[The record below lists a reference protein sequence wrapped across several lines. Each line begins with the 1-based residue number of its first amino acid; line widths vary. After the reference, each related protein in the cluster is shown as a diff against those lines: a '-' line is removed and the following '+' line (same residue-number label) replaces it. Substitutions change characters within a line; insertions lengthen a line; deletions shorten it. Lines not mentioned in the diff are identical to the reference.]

1 MRAELAACMRCPRC
15 KMDEGTLRLEVRQ
28 QRDSEVE
35 RGLLLCEHCDSEY
48 QIRDGV
54 AHLLLGGEPTVVG
67 ESRAYR
73 LSRPRLLRQWGAGTA
88 ALLSIARMEHTSE
101 SFRLSSAMNLQ
112 ALWDALS
119 PAPGDWVLE
128 LGAGSCV
135 HLVDLAKR
143 GCTCVAVDIST
154 DLKLELGEHLAAHE
168 RVTLNRIVADM
179 GNLPFRTGIADV
191 VFSTASLHHSASLAA
206 TVEEVA
212 RVLAPDGRFGAA
224 NEPMHGP
231 LSWWSLST
239 CNRAMEELP
248 GSHETSYTLMQWRSV
263 LRGAGMEASFFWPP
277 YYDHILEQGA
287 GHTKF
292 RTFGRVL
299 GALWRVPAVRRVVQN
314 SLFRWLQ
321 LAVGVNVLL
330 VARKRG
336 GL

>member
-1 MRAELAACMRCPRC
+1 MRAELTTRMRCPRC
-15 KMDEGTLRLEVRQ
+15 KTDEATLRLEVLAQ
-28 QRDSEVE
+28 QGSEVE
-35 RGLLLCEHCDSEY
+35 RGLLRCEHCGSEY

-54 AHLLLGGEPTVVG
+54 AHLLLGGEPTIVE

-73 LSRPRLLRQWGAGTA
+73 LSRPRLLRQWGSGKAG
-88 ALLSIARMEHTSE
+88 LLSIARMEHTSE
-101 SFRLSSAMNLQ
+101 GFRLSSAMNLQ

-119 PAPGDWVLE
+119 PGPGDWVLE

-135 HLVDLAKR
+135 HLVELAKR

-154 DLKLELGEHLAAHE
+154 DLKLELGEHLATHE
-168 RVTLNRIVADM
+168 QVTLDRVVGDM
-179 GNLPFRTGIADV
+179 GNLPFRAGVADV
-191 VFSTASLHHSASLAA
+191 AFSTASLHHGANLAA
-206 TVEEVA
+206 TVREVA
-212 RVLAPDGRFGAA
+212 RVLGPDGRFGAA

-248 GSHETSYTLMQWRSV
+248 GSHETSYTLMQWRSA
-263 LRGAGMEASFFWPP
+263 LRGAGMEASFLWPP
-277 YYDHILEQGA
+277 YYDHILRRGA

-292 RTFGRVL
+292 RAFGRVL
-299 GALWRVPAVRRVVQN
+299 GALWRVPAVQRVVQN

-321 LAVGVNVLL
+321 MAVGINVLL

-336 GL
+336 V